1 MDAMSASPR
10 VDDRASRLRAD
21 LLAGVTA
28 GAVVIPQAMAY
39 ATIAGLPLQYG
50 LYCALVPTAVYALL
64 GTSRPLSVSTTSSIS
79 LLTATV
85 IAETGG
91 AADPAMVA
99 SLLAILAGGFL
110 LAAGILRLGFIADF
124 ISRPILDGFKV
135 GMGLTI
141 VASQLGKILGI
152 PITGDTFFPK
162 VASAIE
168 GISATNPWTFG
179 LALLTVAVLLV
190 LRRVDRRLPGPL
202 IALALGMAAIAWTG
216 LLDRGVSTVAA
227 VPSGLPAPLIPDFGL
242 AGELIIPAL
251 AIALMAFVESMAAA
265 RAFRAPNDRPI
276 DSDRELIALGAAN
289 IAGGF
294 FRAYGAG
301 GGLSQTAVN
310 DAAGAR
316 SKQSGLV
323 TAGLTALVLLFLAGL
338 LSLIPEATLGA
349 IVVVAAFGLVDAT
362 DLREIAAIRRSDLA
376 MGVVTLGAVLVLGV
390 IQGMFVGVMASML
403 TLLWRLNH
411 PPVLVLARNPAD
423 GSFRDVARHD
433 GDEPIPGMLIVRI
446 ESAIYFGN
454 AQRIFD
460 HVAELVARADP
471 RPRVLVLDFSAVADI
486 DTTAIVVARERAAA
500 LGRAGTEVWLAR
512 LTESALA
519 IAKRTPRWP
528 ALVEAEHVHPSVA
541 AAVEAFQRRA
551 EAGPGDTAS

>member
-1 MDAMSASPR
+1 MAVMNANTLVEGRSS
-10 VDDRASRLRAD
+10 RARAD
-21 LLAGVTA
+21 LLAGLTA

-50 LYCALVPTAVYALL
+50 LYCALVPTAVYALV

-85 IAETGG
+85 LAESAGT
-91 AADPAMVA
+91 ADPAMVA

-110 LAAGILRLGFIADF
+110 VAAGLLRLGFIADF

-141 VASQLGKILGI
+141 AASQLGKILGI
-152 PITGDTFFPK
+152 PVTGDTFFPK
-162 VASAIE
+162 VASALE
-168 GISATNPWTFG
+168 GIAGTSPWTLGFAI
-179 LALLTVAVLLV
+179 LTIALLLV
-190 LRRVDRRLPGPL
+190 VRQVDRRLPGPL
-202 IALALGMAAIAWTG
+202 IALVVGMAAIAWTG
-216 LLDRGVSTVAA
+216 LADRGVSTVAT
-227 VPSGLPAPLIPDFGL
+227 VPTGLPLPWIPDFGL
-242 AGELIIPAL
+242 TGDLVIPSL

-276 DSDRELIALGAAN
+276 DADRELIALGTAN
-289 IAGGF
+289 VAGGF

-310 DAAGAR
+310 DGAGAR
-316 SKQSGLV
+316 SRGAGLV
-323 TAGLTALVLLFLAGL
+323 TAALTALVLLFLAAL

-349 IVVVAAFGLVDAT
+349 IVLVAALGLVDTT

-376 MGVVTLGAVLVLGV
+376 MGLVTLGAVLLLGV
-390 IQGMFVGVMASML
+390 IQGLFVGVIASML
-403 TLLWRLNH
+403 ALLWRLNH
-411 PPVLVLARNPAD
+411 PPVLVLARNRVD
-423 GSFRDVARHD
+423 GSYRDVARHE
-433 GDEPIPGMLIVRI
+433 GDEHVPGLLIVRI
-446 ESAIYFGN
+446 ESSLYFGN

-460 HVAELVARADP
+460 RVAALVTEAEP
-471 RPRVLVLDFSAVADI
+471 RPQVLVLDMSAVADI
-486 DTTAIVVARERAAA
+486 DTTAIVVARERIGA
-500 LGRAGTEVWLAR
+500 LERAGFEFWVAQ

-519 IAKRTPRWP
+519 IAERTPRWP
-528 ALVEAEHVHPSVA
+528 ALVASEEVYPSIA

-551 EAGPGDTAS
+551 EAGPADTAG

>member
-1 MDAMSASPR
+1 MDAVSASPG
-10 VDDRASRLRAD
+10 VEDRGSRFRAD

-91 AADPAMVA
+91 TADPATVA

-110 LAAGILRLGFIADF
+110 LAAGVLRLGFIADF

-152 PITGDTFFPK
+152 PVSGDTFFPK
-162 VASAIE
+162 VVSAVE
-168 GISATNPWTFG
+168 GIGAANPWTFG
-179 LALLTVAVLLV
+179 LALLTMALLLV
-190 LRRVDRRLPGPL
+190 LRRIDRRLPGPL
-202 IALALGMAAIAWTG
+202 IALVVGMVAIAWTG
-216 LLDRGVSTVAA
+216 LLDRGVSTVAT

-242 AGELIIPAL
+242 TGDLVIPAL

-265 RAFRAPNDRPI
+265 RTFRVPDDRPI
-276 DSDRELIALGAAN
+276 DADRELIALGAAN
-289 IAGGF
+289 VAGGF
-294 FRAYGAG
+294 FRAYGSG

-316 SKQSGLV
+316 SQVAGLV
-323 TAGLTALVLLFLAGL
+323 TAGLTGLVLLFLAGL
-338 LSLIPEATLGA
+338 LSLVPEATLGA
-349 IVVVAAFGLVDAT
+349 IVLVAAFGLVDVT

-390 IQGMFVGVMASML
+390 IQGLFVGVMASML
-403 TLLWRLNH
+403 SLLWRLNH

-423 GSFRDVARHD
+423 GSYRDVARHE
-433 GDEPIPGMLIVRI
+433 GDEHVPGLLIVRI

-460 HVAELVARADP
+460 HVAALVAEAEP
-471 RPRVLVLDFSAVADI
+471 RPQVLVLDMSAVADI

-500 LGRAGTEVWLAR
+500 LERAGIEFWVAR
-512 LTESALA
+512 LTESAMA
-519 IAKRTPRWP
+519 IAERTPRWP
-528 ALVEAEHVHPSVA
+528 AMVASEEVYPSIA
-541 AAVEAFQRRA
+541 AAVEAFQRRS
-551 EAGPGDTAS
+551 EAGRADTAS